1 MGPAIRCLYG
11 SRRKQGIAISRL
23 GTVTGLLYW
32 SQKHLS
38 RILNRDERGVRRWFS
53 GQNAVDPPV
62 AEWLEMWR
70 KFAEVN
76 PPPVC
81 NRQSDD

>member
-1 MGPAIRCLYG
+1 MTPD
-11 SRRKQGIAISRL
+11 RL
-23 GTVTGLLYW
+23 RECIGLLYW
-32 SQKHLS
+32 SQKQLA

-62 AEWLEMWR
+62 AEWLETWGR
-70 KFAEVN
+70 FAEAN
-76 PPPVC
+76 PPPVY